1 MILFAS
7 NCWYSTTIRSLLDI
21 SALPK
26 LPNFSHEITTSP
38 ACCPTS
44 NLMSLP
50 AIYVLVERPLVTPN
64 TENFPHYLCPPVPG
78 NPFLAILLSIC
89 HSPGP
94 PMARL
99 SILFSFLWIV
109 LRKWLTSFLVSNP
122 PTPPYSLTYSSR
134 MSFAYMVFPN
144 PLFLI
149 VDRFSPPIS
158 GNRCQLS

>member
-1 MILFAS
+1 MLSAS
-7 NCWYSTTIRSLLDI
+7 NCYGNITIRSLLDI
-21 SALPK
+21 MALQKPTNCCHATITFPVCFLSSNPTF
-26 LPNFSHEITTSP
+26 LPVTCALAGRLPVMLNTAS
-38 ACCPTS
+38 CPHC
-44 NLMSLP
+44 P
-50 AIYVLVERPLVTPN
+50 
-64 TENFPHYLCPPVPG
+64 FPPVPG

-149 VDRFSPPIS
+149 VDRFSHPIS